1 MRFSVAR
8 RGFDARRKGSVRR
21 IFTAEVSLR
30 DEALEEA
37 VCSRVP
43 SARRHGP
50 APDPF
55 PPGPVPFPVLRPVVV
70 GAGPAGLFAALTLA
84 RFGAPPHL
92 LERGRPVEE
101 RTRQVREF
109 WDRGEL
115 DPESNVQFGEGG
127 AGTFSDGKL
136 TTRIGD
142 PLVEHVIAVFAR
154 CAGLPD
160 LTKEAKP
167 HVGTDRLRG
176 FCRRIRGELE
186 ALGAEIR
193 FGSRVDDLSVEEG
206 RLRGVTLSGGETIP
220 CEVLVLGTGH
230 SARDTIRMLH
240 ARGVRMSAKPFAAG
254 FRVEHPQGLIDRIQY
269 GKMAGSPHLPPADY
283 RLAARTPSGRGVYSF
298 CMCPGGEV
306 MAASSAP
313 GGMPVNGMSAHAR
326 DSGFANSGI
335 VAQVGPP
342 EFGGEGPLAGIAFQE
357 RLEEIAFRRGGGGYG
372 IPAMNLTAFLT
383 GAARN
388 LSRGRVAAV
397 GAVRANLSGILPAA
411 VEEAIRYGLERFGA
425 SMRGFLTQEA
435 TLYAVE
441 SRTSSPV
448 RIERENYE
456 SPTVKG
462 LYPVGEGAGHA
473 GGIVSSAV
481 DGIRA
486 ALRILERYSGGR
498 MDGR

>member
-1 MRFSVAR
+1 VRFSVAR
-8 RGFDARRKGSVRR
+8 RGIDARQKGAVRR
-21 IFTAEVSLR
+21 VFTAEAALR
-30 DEALEEA
+30 SEGLEEA

-43 SARRHGP
+43 SARRHEP
-50 APDPF
+50 PPDPF
-55 PPGPVPFPVLRPVVV
+55 PQGPVPPPILRPVVV

-84 RFGAPPHL
+84 RFGAPPLL
-92 LERGRPVEE
+92 LERGREVQE
-101 RTRQVREF
+101 RIRQVREF
-109 WDRGEL
+109 WLRGTL

-142 PLVEHVIAVFAR
+142 PLVEHVISVFAR
-154 CAGLPD
+154 GSGLAN

-176 FCRRIRGELE
+176 FCRKMRGELE
-186 ALGAEIR
+186 ALGGAVR
-193 FGSRVDDLSVEEG
+193 FGARVDDLSVEEG
-206 RLRGVTLSGGETIP
+206 RLRGLTLSTGETIP
-220 CEVLVLGTGH
+220 CEVLVLAVGH

-240 ARGVRMSAKPFAAG
+240 ARGVRMSPKPFAVG

-269 GKMAGSPHLPPADY
+269 GRMAGNPDLPPADY
-283 RLAARTPSGRGVYSF
+283 RMAARTPSGRGVYSF

-306 MAASSAP
+306 MSSSSAP
-313 GGMPVNGMSAHAR
+313 GGMPVNGMSSHAR

-335 VAQVGPP
+335 VTQVGPD
-342 EFGGEGPLAGIAFQE
+342 EFGSEGVLAGIAFQE
-357 RLEEIAFRRGGGGYG
+357 RIEEAAFRKGGGGYG
-372 IPAMNLTAFLT
+372 VPATNLMAFLS
-383 GAARN
+383 GADRN
-388 LSRGRVAAV
+388 LSKGRLRAPR
-397 GAVRANLSGILPAA
+397 AVRANLAGILPSK
-411 VEEAIRYGLERFGA
+411 VEEEIRLGLRRFGE
-425 SMRGFLTQEA
+425 SMRGFSTQEA

-456 SPTVKG
+456 SATVKG

-486 ALRILERYSGGR
+486 ALRVLERYSEGR
-498 MDGR
+498 ADV